1 MFKKLKTLLYPIK
14 FVKKAYFVLLFSWF
28 INWFQRIFQIQI
40 LAFIVWAI
48 QSKNLWVFNFWLIN
62 FVIIQLI
69 GFIVIY
75 VSFHAFS
82 ISLAKIRFALSET
95 YLAKFLKLDNNK
107 IESLGSWRAN
117 SIISKWIDN
126 WSLIITETFQDI
138 FISITSMI
146 YAFWVIYFTAW
157 IKFFSIVIFLF
168 SINFLWAFYFNNLWL
183 QFRSKRKDEEVAF
196 DRNFIKIIMSKFE
209 ILQNNKFSHE
219 ANKLKNITWNILNLW
234 WKEDDRWTMWIIWVN
249 LIISLILFTI
259 FIYIWKWVINW
270 NFQLSYFVLI
280 YWLVDILERHTR
292 FITNNIREFW
302 IKIVH
307 VDKLLETFENIK
319 EIWWINNITPFL
331 YSKWDIKINNLTFW
345 YWDDN
350 IFNDLLLELIWWKK
364 TAIVWDSWSWKTTL
378 MKLIAWY
385 LHPKSGEII
394 IDNQNIQ
401 NINLI
406 SYYKHIW
413 YLTQDPSVFDWTVLE
428 NLTYALDREPTKEE
442 LEFTIKNSK
451 CEFIYELPNWFE
463 TEIWERWVKLSWGQK
478 QRLAIAKIMIK
489 NPNIILLDE
498 PTSALDSI
506 SEQVVSEALH
516 NLFKW
521 RTVIVIA
528 HRLQTVK
535 EADDIIVLKS
545 WKILERWSHE
555 QLSQIENWEYKKML
569 DLQTSF

>member
-1 MFKKLKTLLYPIK
+1 
-14 FVKKAYFVLLFSWF
+14 
-28 INWFQRIFQIQI
+28 
-40 LAFIVWAI
+40 
-48 QSKNLWVFNFWLIN
+48 
-62 FVIIQLI
+62 
-69 GFIVIY
+69 
-75 VSFHAFS
+75 
-82 ISLAKIRFALSET
+82 
-95 YLAKFLKLDNNK
+95 
-107 IESLGSWRAN
+107 
-117 SIISKWIDN
+117 
-126 WSLIITETFQDI
+126 
-138 FISITSMI
+138 
-146 YAFWVIYFTAW
+146 
-157 IKFFSIVIFLF
+157 
-168 SINFLWAFYFNNLWL
+168 
-183 QFRSKRKDEEVAF
+183 
-196 DRNFIKIIMSKFE
+196 MSKFE